1 MSQYAQKS
9 ELSNP
14 IRGTINA
21 NFLKYHSENSHFFVA
36 QRLLKNKQYSPFKC
50 DLRREV
56 RA

>member
-1 MSQYAQKS
+1 MSQYVQKS
-9 ELSNP
+9 EFSNP
-14 IRGTINA
+14 IKGTINA
-21 NFLKYHSENSHFFVA
+21 NFLNDISVNPHFFVA